1 MLRAACHRQ
10 ADSLTARAVT
20 HGRAALLFPG
30 LDGTGPDTV
39 PEHLAAVTAPEV
51 SAAARALLTAPST
64 VRTLERATP

>member
-1 MLRAACHRQ
+1 
-10 ADSLTARAVT
+10 

-30 LDGTGPDTV
+30 LDGTGPDTI
-39 PEHLAAVTAPEV
+39 PQHLAAVTAPEV